1 MKRNLYKNLS
11 AKYEQAVAARPEQ
24 DFTKDVNIVIDKS
37 LAATEQDSIKDF
49 ISAFVQPPASN
60 FRKHG
65 PWEDTLIKE
74 IAKRFG
80 PVSTNVREYPFKHLG
95 RVYDAG
101 LLEFQKYGLTIADMF
116 FLAALNAQS
125 GFMTNLQDL
134 AEVDIIFTIW
144 KNAYMDWKKAQEI
157 YKQGTQTTG
166 GEWDI
171 QGLTES
177 SDVDRDM
184 QAVAQIAQKIQP
196 VMDSI
201 FDTEDFN
208 EFVELSL
215 KLLRL
220 FRSTDPSMSVSN
232 GTAVRKVIQQYTNS
246 PMIPTGY
253 AADASPGASLFK
265 AINKAQNSTL
275 TQSLSSFFEP
285 GEAETQLKLSKDYFL
300 KWLVWNKDFKKSKE
314 IYKQGTQ
321 STGGNWDIQGLTES
335 DKNREIINDTWA
347 AMHSILDTE
356 NFDHFVKSVLK
367 IPDMYREEYIDLV
380 GPIIR
385 VAIQGY
391 ADFTTLPTWG
401 TDKTPSNSLYTAILH
416 IGDIRD
422 ELLNY
427 PDRNKLSQNAILGL
441 ELSKDYFLKWLAWNK
456 DYKKAK
462 EAYKQG
468 TQSTKGEW
476 DIEGLTENEEN
487 NIELSTIE
495 FEKHFE
501 ELILKTLEC
510 TDPECF
516 INTLKNSNLYPYFIK
531 YARAESTYENEQ
543 LKDTVP
549 FFDNPIY
556 QLIVHSGYSA
566 TKVIKKLNWWQKNE
580 TTDIAAFAADY
591 AAILNFAINYLYYLY
606 LLSIHNVARDWK
618 KQIPLAFDS
627 FLNWWN
633 YRWMYLYKKY
643 ILDYKKSK
651 EVYNQGTQATKGE
664 WDIEGLTEELVD
676 YDWSV
681 VHTDRNEPFFE
692 AAFKKYIDKIDVD
705 ALPVLKEYITDEGDF
720 VMAYRDEVPIAY
732 FDMFLAWCYAQFEM
746 DFEYMREHL
755 EEEKESAGKSPLV
768 TSAEVRDKTIKY
780 VGKRLLDYYT
790 DFLDS
795 EKGKDFLKAKEVYKQ
810 GTQATGGEWD
820 IGGLTE
826 AKQKVKQPVDA
837 REYRAR
843 VNALIQ
849 DMLDAKDFEEFTV
862 PTLKVCSE
870 HDSVEG
876 TRLSTYIIKKIRK
889 VITDPEAAENMIT
902 AVFNLKY
909 AYSYLGYPYKIKL
922 TSFEKLKRE
931 RYLEHSKTYF
941 NRWLDYK
948 IAQDI
953 YKQGTQAT
961 GGDWDIGGL
970 T

>member
-11 AKYEQAVAARPEQ
+11 VKYEQAVAARPEQ
-24 DFTKDVNIVIDKS
+24 DFTKDVNTVINKS
-37 LAATEQDSIKDF
+37 LAATEQDSMKNF

-101 LLEFQKYGLTIADMF
+101 PLEFQKYGLTIADMF

-125 GFMTNLQDL
+125 GFMTNLEDL
-134 AEVDIIFTIW
+134 ADGDIIFTIW

-157 YKQGTQTTG
+157 YKQGTQSTG

-177 SDVDRDM
+177 SDQDM
-184 QAVAQIAQKIQP
+184 QAVAQITQKIQP

-201 FDTEDFN
+201 FETEDFN

-215 KLLRL
+215 KLPPL
-220 FRSTDPSMSVSN
+220 FKSTGMPVSI
-232 GTAVRKVIQQYTNS
+232 GTVVRKMIQQYTNS

-265 AINKAQNSTL
+265 AITY
-275 TQSLSSFFEP
+275 TTGQSLRLSHFPYKLPS
-285 GEAETQLKLSKDYFL
+285 EAELGLELSKDYFL
-300 KWLVWNKDFKKSKE
+300 KWLVWNKDFKRSKE
-314 IYKQGTQ
+314 VYKQGTQ
-321 STGGNWDIQGLTES
+321 STGGEWDIKGLTES

-391 ADFTTLPTWG
+391 ADFTALPTWG

-441 ELSKDYFLKWLAWNK
+441 ELSKDYFLKWLAWKK

-468 TQSTKGEW
+468 TQATKGEW

-487 NIELSTIE
+487 IDDIIKRNHDQSMKFEWVRIMIAAGISPEESEKFFNWIYKKGGYTSTG
-495 FEKHFE
+495 
-501 ELILKTLEC
+501 C
-510 TDPECF
+510 
-516 INTLKNSNLYPYFIK
+516 
-531 YARAESTYENEQ
+531 
-543 LKDTVP
+543 
-549 FFDNPIY
+549 
-556 QLIVHSGYSA
+556 
-566 TKVIKKLNWWQKNE
+566 TKVWS
-580 TTDIAAFAADY
+580 DY
-591 AAILNFAINYLYYLY
+591 LDQWYALP
-606 LLSIHNVARDWK
+606 SVKSR
-618 KQIPLAFDS
+618 PLGSTQENLQAVFRHAYDA
-627 FLNWWN
+627 
-633 YRWMYLYKKY
+633 YKAEQAY
-643 ILDYKKSK
+643 Q
-651 EVYNQGTQATKGE
+651 QGTQSTNGD
-664 WDIEGLTEELVD
+664 WDIKGLTEELVD

-681 VHTDRNEPFFE
+681 VHTDRNESFFE

-755 EEEKESAGKSPLV
+755 EEERESAGKSPLV
-768 TSAEVRDKTIKY
+768 TSVEVRDRTIKY

-795 EKGKDFLKAKEVYKQ
+795 EKGKDYLKAKEVYKQ
-810 GTQATGGEWD
+810 GTQATGGDWD

-837 REYRAR
+837 QEYKAR

-870 HDSVEG
+870 QESVEG
-876 TRLSTYIIKKIRK
+876 TRLATYIIKKIRK

-922 TSFEKLKRE
+922 TRLEKLKRE
-931 RYLEHSKTYF
+931 RYTEHSRTYF

-948 IAQDI
+948 KAQDV